1 MVVSRVRVW
10 LVLRVSTSTS
20 PDCSAVKRCCVFSG
34 VTLNLVESL
43 NMVAAMAR
51 HMATSMPFH
60 SPLLSAMENPGM
72 PVDTPHWTKPF
83 FLTLSK
89 VAPALAAE
97 DAANSA
103 AATAANRS
111 EEHTSEL
118 QSLMRISYA
127 VFCLKQ

>member
-1 MVVSRVRVW
+1 MV
-10 LVLRVSTSTS
+10 
-20 PDCSAVKRCCVFSG
+20 G
-34 VTLNLVESL
+34 
-43 NMVAAMAR
+43 AMAR
-51 HMATSMPFH
+51 HMDTSMPFH

-103 AATAANRS
+103 AATAANFSDRKS
-111 EEHTSEL
+111 AVEGTSVPVRVDLGCRRIIKKKISIHT
-118 QSLMRISYA
+118 QQ
-127 VFCLKQ
+127 V